1 MNRLVALLRKG
12 ERSHRCGRMRV
23 PRGCH
28 KALPCPGNPG
38 GNGIGDGRTWRLVRL

>member
-23 PRGCH
+23 PRGF
-28 KALPCPGNPG
+28 
-38 GNGIGDGRTWRLVRL
+38 R